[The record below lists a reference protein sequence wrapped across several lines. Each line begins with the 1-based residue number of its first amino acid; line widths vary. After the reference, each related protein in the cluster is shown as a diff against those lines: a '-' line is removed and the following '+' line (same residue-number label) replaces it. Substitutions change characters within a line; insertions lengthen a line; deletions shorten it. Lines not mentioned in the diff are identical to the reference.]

1 MLQNQKAKQVDTTD
15 AFRLTPETIYI
26 LETYQASEDRVS
38 KKTKTL
44 PAMMAGKNR
53 NELEQLIQDYVT
65 NYKSG
70 IMLRMRSNCMEYLNA
85 ILVNLLLILEV

>member
-1 MLQNQKAKQVDTTD
+1 MKHVY
-15 AFRLTPETIYI
+15 IYVTGFFLCIAVFSI
-26 LETYQASEDRVS
+26 LFGIHSNNIQTFNIRELLRIRFY
-38 KKTKTL
+38 KKS
-44 PAMMAGKNR
+44 
-53 NELEQLIQDYVT
+53 VT